1 MRTLIALLTVIAA
14 VCAPQAAPYG
24 KTKKKTPVMGIE
36 IQHTPSGLQN
46 GVKAELRVVV
56 EPPPGIRLNRY
67 PGITLQIDKAR
78 GVELNSN
85 TAFVGVT
92 EPIADVSKF
101 GFETIDPLVLEI
113 VPRRRGHL
121 MLQGTLKFFYCVKK
135 SGYCAPGKQKI
146 KIPLDVH

>member
-36 IQHTPSGLQN
+36 IQHTPSALKAGA
-46 GVKAELRVVV
+46 KAELRVVV
-56 EPPPGIRLNRY
+56 EPPAGIRLNRY
-67 PGITLQIDKAR
+67 PGITLEIGKAR
-78 GVELNSN
+78 GVKLTSSK
-85 TAFVGVT
+85 AFVGVT
-92 EPIADVSKF
+92 EPIADISKF
-101 GFETIDPLVLEI
+101 GFETIDPLVLEL
-113 VPRRRGHL
+113 VPQKRGHL
-121 MLQGTLKFFYCVKK
+121 VLEGTLKFFYCVKK